1 MAVCYLNFM
10 LIIRNLNLH
19 LRLPNVGKI
28 IYVKHLQ
35 LDTRHLPEMDKLQLI
50 DVGRLIKDKYLH
62 GSRVK
67 NVTSV

>member
-1 MAVCYLNFM
+1 M
-10 LIIRNLNLH
+10 LFKFYVNYTKFKFTR
-19 LRLPNVGKI
+19 RLPNVGKI

-35 LDTRHLPEMDKLQLI
+35 LDTRPEMDKLQLI

-62 GSRVK
+62 ELRVK

>member
-1 MAVCYLNFM
+1 M
-10 LIIRNLNLH
+10 LFQFYVNYTKFKFTR
-19 LRLPNVGKI
+19 RLPNVGKI

-35 LDTRHLPEMDKLQLI
+35 LDTRPEMDKLQLI

-62 GSRVK
+62 ELRVK

>member
-1 MAVCYLNFM
+1 M
-10 LIIRNLNLH
+10 LFKFYVNYTKFKFTR
-19 LRLPNVGKI
+19 RLSNVGKI

>member
-1 MAVCYLNFM
+1 M
-10 LIIRNLNLH
+10 LFKFYVNYTKFKFTRK
-19 LRLPNVGKI
+19 VTEGKI

-35 LDTRHLPEMDKLQLI
+35 LPEKDKLQLI

-62 GSRVK
+62 RSRVE

>member
-19 LRLPNVGKI
+19 VRLPNGGKI